1 MKLNV
6 FIHGTRVA
14 LLDSPDGFQHRLAYL
29 PETDPARFAL
39 LTMPARDEGLPPPAR
54 AAHFA
59 AQRIGE
65 SPLLAPRRR
74 RQPARPPS

>member
-14 LLDSPDGFQHRLAYL
+14 LLDSPDGFQHRVAYL

-39 LTMPARDEGLPPPAR
+39 LTMPARVEGVPPTAR
-54 AAHFA
+54 AVCFA
-59 AQRIGE
+59 TQNIRE